1 MSERKDV
8 LTAILACF
16 LAASLSTACAMRQ
29 KKTLQ
34 ELKDPGPVDCSTAQG
49 DLRLLQ
55 HEKANVA
62 ERVAEGITA
71 IYPAGLVVGL
81 ATRTEGTKFKVA
93 IGEYNKAIDQRI
105 AQIKATCGIE

>member
-1 MSERKDV
+1 MRKV
-8 LTAILACF
+8 PLAILVF
-16 LAASLSTACAMRQ
+16 LLVAGMSTACATRQ
-29 KKTLQ
+29 KKVVK
-34 ELKDPGPVDCSTAQG
+34 ELGEPGPVNCSTAQG

-81 ATRTEGTKFKVA
+81 LTRTEGTKYDK
-93 IGEYNKAIDQRI
+93 RI
-105 AQIKATCGIE
+105 AQIKETCGIE